1 LASVAADNRRAGMV
15 VALQLHALRVGL
27 VAEAPNKRLP
37 AEARTTEGKMSWSRD
52 RQKIRTTYD
61 HTTKRLLQFELR
73 GENRHRFS
81 VETFQ
86 DEAAAIKADD
96 RLEVTWKDDWKKPR
110 TLNDI

>member
-1 LASVAADNRRAGMV
+1 VAADDRRAGMA

-37 AEARTTEGKMSWSRD
+37 AEVRGGTKMSWSRD
-52 RQKIRTTYD
+52 RQRIRTTYD
-61 HTTKRLLQFELR
+61 HATKRLLQFELR

-110 TLNDI
+110 TLNDK